1 MTYRAP
7 AGANKSIWK
16 MHWEAFSC
24 FQQRMH
30 SVSHTSIFCAVF
42 RCWHILF
49 WFKCILYFPSLH
61 FSVFVRERGRQWCE
75 SGVAVEGGSR
85 LEHHSSQLEPDICL
99 FFYTHT
105 FWPLKILHSKVCKFA
120 TKITS
125 RQNNANYTVCKS
137 TPCVWNFAFILKN
150 SLILKVAW
158 WR

>member
-7 AGANKSIWK
+7 VGANKSIWK
-16 MHWEAFSC
+16 MHCKKLSVVFSRGC
-24 FQQRMH
+24 TVYPTPASF
-30 SVSHTSIFCAVF
+30 AVF

-137 TPCVWNFAFILKN
+137 THCVWNFAFILKN
-150 SLILKVAW
+150 SLILKVW
-158 WR
+158 WG